1 MSERAPSPVSGAQLE
16 EIAAELRAAED
27 RLRRLA
33 ERLPDER
40 WGERPEP
47 GRWSVGECVAH
58 LNLTARAYLPILD
71 RGLAEASA
79 LGGGAPRRYRR
90 ELVGWLLWRTMGP
103 PVRFRTR
110 TAAAFVPE
118 GGLPPAGLRAEF
130 SRLQAEQIRR
140 VEAAAGLPIDRVR
153 VTSPFAERVRYDLFS
168 CLGLLPRHQ
177 HRHLW
182 QAEEVAARLLAG
194 PRGA

>member
-1 MSERAPSPVSGAQLE
+1 VVEELE
-16 EIAAELRAAED
+16 QATGRLRA
-27 RLRRLA
+27 LA
-33 ERLPDER
+33 AGTPAGGWAVRPD
-40 WGERPEP
+40 PD
-47 GRWSVGECVAH
+47 RWSIGECVAH
-58 LNLTARAYLPILD
+58 LNLTTYAFLPPLRAAL
-71 RGLAEASA
+71 ASA
-79 LGGGAPRRYRR
+79 PAMRGDGGRLRLRRDP
-90 ELVGWLLWRTMGP
+90 LGWLLWRTMGP